1 MSTGRTKTI
10 TLVGIDGV
18 GDDHGLLKAM
28 GHSLKIF
35 PVDDTFYYSKKM
47 TREECQ
53 EFTIKELNDYI
64 KTDFML
70 LIQSDGFIS
79 NPNMWSDTFFDYD
92 YLGARWWHN
101 DPHIKYAKS
110 ENIVCKNVVGNG
122 GFTLRSKKFLEE
134 ASKLTYDGYSP
145 EDAFLCIKN
154 YDTLT
159 EAGIRFAPD
168 HIADRFSLEPDGLRL
183 GGSLGRS
190 FGFHGNTTIIDKI

>member
-1 MSTGRTKTI
+1 MSTGRSKTI
-10 TLVGIDGV
+10 TLVGIDGI

-110 ENIVCKNVVGNG
+110 ENIVCKNSVGNG